1 MSRCSI
7 SLTALCALLVASTAL
22 AQGGAPGGFGGRG
35 GLGALRNMRMPAAML
50 LYSPDVQKELSI
62 TDDQL
67 NKLQTAAT
75 EMTTDMQSSIQNI
88 FMGNMSQDEMTKAI
102 NDMTKKA
109 DARVAK
115 ILTEDQLARL
125 KQLQLQSDGVNALVR
140 ADIVDKLKITDD
152 QKAKI
157 QKIVSD
163 AQQPQRGGFG
173 AMFDPNQ
180 TAEERQAAIK
190 KMQDQMQEQRAKTL
204 KDALAVLED
213 DQLVQWGEMTGK
225 EFKFSNNGFG
235 GLGGMMGGFG
245 GRGNRGGGGGGN

>member
-1 MSRCSI
+1 
-7 SLTALCALLVASTAL
+7 
-22 AQGGAPGGFGGRG
+22 
-35 GLGALRNMRMPAAML
+35 MRMPAAML

-67 NKLQTAAT
+67 NKLQTAAQ
-75 EMTTDMQSSIQNI
+75 EMSTDMQSSIQGI

-102 NDMTKKA
+102 ADMSKKA

-115 ILTEDQLARL
+115 LLTEDQLARL

-140 ADIVDKLKITDD
+140 SDVVEKLKITDD

-163 AQQPQRGGFG
+163 SQQAQQPQRGGFG

-190 KMQDQMQEQRAKTL
+190 KIQDQMQEQRAKTL

-225 EFKFSNNGFG
+225 EFKFSA
-235 GLGGMMGGFG
+235 
-245 GRGNRGGGGGGN
+245 